1 MPNKVP
7 TAQPFLLSGC
17 SWYQGQ
23 KNNSIAWA
31 ALGSV
36 QLYSLGF
43 HDSFYCLRLPHP
55 PPRGVGWETGQ
66 GVKCLLCKHQGLSS
80 DPWHPDKKLSTVA
93 YICDASTGQGE
104 TGIPEAYWP
113 ATSAE
118 AVSVRSCVSRW
129 SLTQYHTLVS
139 RCARICRHMHRGAS
153 PTDIPYTQRVHV
165 PSTTSPPFRLK
176 ETEVH
181 SPVTQ
186 SVHGEPRPLSS
197 EVSLNNKV

>member
-1 MPNKVP
+1 MP

-66 GVKCLLCKHQGLSS
+66 GMKCLLCKHQGLSS

-93 YICDASTGQGE
+93 HICDASTGQGE

-139 RCARICRHMHRGAS
+139 RRAHICRHMHREHLLQIYHIHRESTCRVQLRLLLDSRKQRSIRPSHSQSMENPDHSVQRS
-153 PTDIPYTQRVHV
+153 P
-165 PSTTSPPFRLK
+165 
-176 ETEVH
+176 
-181 SPVTQ
+181 
-186 SVHGEPRPLSS
+186 
-197 EVSLNNKV
+197 